1 MPIPTTAE
9 MTLPVL
15 QYIADGEEYRRSDI
29 INMIKDR
36 FSLTEDERRALSDG
50 GQMEVSLRRR
60 GFIERS
66 RVGYYRITDSGIEF
80 LSQNPEEIANSL
92 KKIKTFGTQGPVNP
106 KDNYIVSRTEE
117 IADFVDRV
125 KKGKYI
131 VLFAPRQT
139 GKTTLFRSA
148 IDTLITDAYFP
159 IQLNFEL
166 YVDCSASDFYISFY
180 NRLREAIE
188 DVFKKRSIT
197 PSKALIQFLDDTE
210 VTNQVTMMEFFRQL
224 VHLLPHQGNSQ
235 KVVLIIDEFDAIP
248 PDAVRGFLHS
258 LRYIYLDQSNV
269 RCPYS
274 VGIVGVKNITQLN
287 YDRSIS
293 PFNIQ
298 DEFHLPNFTF
308 AQVQELLEQY
318 TEEVGQAFDTEVI
331 TAIYKQTAGQPFLV
345 NRCAQILTEEMD
357 IPKNETITMG
367 HFSKAH
373 AQLLEEGN
381 TNIRHLL
388 TNIRRD
394 RRFERVLMRIAS
406 YERGLRFNPDDEIMD
421 ELSMYGV
428 IAKGTDGMCEIINPI
443 YQHRILQAFKPLF
456 NGLEGEYFSEEN
468 GDDFIDYLTST
479 GVLEMGALLNNFQ
492 DFIARAGF
500 RILQVPDTPQ
510 EYVGQHLLY
519 AYLDHFVQ
527 IVGASMFLEVQTGRG
542 RIDLLIVHNQ
552 CKYIVETK
560 VWEGDRYYQAGKQQL
575 AAYLKLENA
584 REGYYVVFDHRNNPT
599 PRVETETID
608 DLTIRSYVIPIIQ
621 QQPSSI

>member
-1 MPIPTTAE
+1 M
-9 MTLPVL
+9 
-15 QYIADGEEYRRSDI
+15 R
-29 INMIKDR
+29 
-36 FSLTEDERRALSDG
+36 
-50 GQMEVSLRRR
+50 
-60 GFIERS
+60 
-66 RVGYYRITDSGIEF
+66 
-80 LSQNPEEIANSL
+80 
-92 KKIKTFGTQGPVNP
+92 TFGTQGPVNP
-106 KDNYIVSRTEE
+106 KENYVVSRTEE

-125 KKGKYI
+125 EKGKYI

-139 GKTTLFRSA
+139 GKTTLFRSV
-148 IDTLITDAYFP
+148 IDTLIADAYFP

-180 NRLREAIE
+180 NRFREE
-188 DVFKKRSIT
+188 VEGVFKRRGAT
-197 PSKALIQFLDDTE
+197 PPEALCQFLDNTE
-210 VTNQVTMMEFFRQL
+210 ITNQVTMMEFFKQL
-224 VHLLPHQGNSQ
+224 VHLLPQ

-248 PDAVRGFLHS
+248 RDAVRGFLHS
-258 LRYIYLDQSNV
+258 LRYIYLDQATP

-298 DEFHLPNFTF
+298 DEFHLPNFT
-308 AQVQELLEQY
+308 QGQIQELLQQY

-331 TAIYKQTAGQPFLV
+331 TAIHKQTAGQPFLV
-345 NRCAQILTEEMD
+345 NRCAQMLTEEMD

-428 IAKGTDGMCEIINPI
+428 ITKGTDGMCEIVNPI
-443 YQHRILQAFKPLF
+443 YQHRILQAFKPTF

-468 GDDFIDYLTST
+468 GDDFIDYLTPD
-479 GVLEMGALLNNFQ
+479 GVIEMEGLLNNFQ
-492 DFIARAGF
+492 DFIARVGF

-527 IVGASMFLEVQTGRG
+527 IVGASMFLEAQTGRG
-542 RIDLLIVHNQ
+542 RIDLLIIHNQ
-552 CKYIVETK
+552 RKYIVETK
-560 VWEGDRYYQAGKQQL
+560 IWEGNRYYQAGKAQL
-575 AAYLKLENA
+575 AAYLKLEGA

-599 PRVETETID
+599 PRVETETIEG
-608 DLTIRSYVIPIIQ
+608 LTIRSYVIPVIQ